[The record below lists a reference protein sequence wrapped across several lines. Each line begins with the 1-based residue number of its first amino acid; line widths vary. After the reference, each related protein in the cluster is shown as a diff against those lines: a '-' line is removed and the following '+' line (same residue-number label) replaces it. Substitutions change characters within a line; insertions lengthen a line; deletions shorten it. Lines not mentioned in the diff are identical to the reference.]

1 MKLILISFK
10 LLGKLGNEVLYGN
23 STYYTLEV
31 IGTLHVFMETQ
42 KVELQQFI

>member
-1 MKLILISFK
+1 MQLILISFK
-10 LLGKLGNEVLYGN
+10 LLGKLGNEVLYGK

-31 IGTLHVFMETQ
+31 IATLHVVMETQ

>member
-10 LLGKLGNEVLYGN
+10 LLGKLGNVLYGK